1 MRSRRIGTCPTNRDD
16 AVREGGGTLTI
27 DENIRQDVSDTH
39 NLESRMKLVLRLLGY
54 MRPYTLYW
62 LFSVIL
68 MVVVAALAAFRVL
81 LIKPIIDNVLSA
93 ASAPDKVLNFVIPHT
108 HLHVNLQVLLPRH
121 FHNAWTVVAVALVAS
136 AIIKNLCEYMGTLL
150 ANKAGFGMI
159 TDLRNDLYD
168 SLLKRSTA
176 FFQRHTSGTLI
187 STLINDVERV
197 QSAMATVMSDFIQ
210 QFFTLI
216 FMVGV
221 VIIVG
226 GRMSWVLLIFVPV
239 IVGSTRRVGRS
250 VRKTTRRGQDKLAE
264 IQNIVQETI
273 MGNGIVKAF
282 GMEPWEMSR
291 FRKAADRLLIAN
303 MRSVSVQA
311 ISSPLMDALGAVAI
325 ALLLWYGRHSIQ
337 YGGTA
342 GEFITFL
349 AAVILLYDP
358 VRKMPTYYNS
368 FQQAVGAS
376 EEIFKFIDAQDEVQ
390 ERKKAIGL
398 RGFGGLIDF
407 RDVRFGYERDGE
419 CKEILHGVSLTV
431 RRGEVV
437 ALVGPS
443 GAGKSTL
450 VNLLPRFFD
459 VTGGAIY
466 LDDHDVRDLTL
477 VSLRKQIGKVT
488 QETVLFNDTV
498 RNNIAYGQPDVPM
511 ARIIAAAQAAL
522 AHDFIE
528 RLPHGYDTLI
538 GERGARL
545 SGGERQRLAIA
556 RALLK
561 DAPILILDEATSSLD
576 TESEAAVQAALGNL
590 MHGRTVLVIA
600 HRLSTVRSA
609 DRIAVMEEG
618 YITELGS
625 HEELLAQGGTY
636 NRLYHLQ
643 FGEGDLALSEAGE
656 GTA

>member
-1 MRSRRIGTCPTNRDD
+1 
-16 AVREGGGTLTI
+16 
-27 DENIRQDVSDTH
+27 
-39 NLESRMKLVLRLLGY
+39 MKLVLRLLGY
-54 MRPYTLYW
+54 MRPYVLYW
-62 LFSVIL
+62 VVSVLL
-68 MVVVAALAAFRVL
+68 MGVVGALAAFRIL

-108 HLHVNLQVLLPRH
+108 HVHVNLQVLLPHH

-136 AIIKNLCEYMGTLL
+136 AIIKNLCDYLGTLL

-197 QSAMATVMSDFIQ
+197 QAAMATVMSDFLQ
-210 QFFTLI
+210 QLFTLI
-216 FMVGV
+216 FMIGA

-226 GRMSWVLLIFVPV
+226 GRMSWVLLIFVPI
-239 IVGSTRRVGRS
+239 IVASTRRVGRS
-250 VRKTTRRGQDKLAE
+250 VRKTTRKGQDKLAE

-291 FRKAADRLLIAN
+291 FRRAADRLLIAN
-303 MRSVSVQA
+303 MRSVAVQA

-325 ALLLWYGRHSIQ
+325 ALLLWYGRYFIQ
-337 YGGTA
+337 RGGTA

-349 AAVILLYDP
+349 IAVIALYDP

-376 EEIFKFIDAQDEVQ
+376 EEIFKFIDAQDEVR
-390 ERKKAIGL
+390 ERKKATAL
-398 RGFGGLIDF
+398 KGFGGLIEF

-419 CKEILHGVSLTV
+419 CKEILHGISLTL

-459 VTGGAIY
+459 VTGGTIY
-466 LDDHDVRDLTL
+466 LDDHDIRDLTL

-511 ARIIAAAQAAL
+511 ARIISAAKAAL

-528 RLPHGYDTLI
+528 RLPQGYDTLI

-590 MHGRTVLVIA
+590 MQGRTVLVIA

-609 DRIAVMEEG
+609 DRIAVLEEG
-618 YITELGS
+618 CITELGS

-636 NRLYHLQ
+636 SRLYHLQ
-643 FGEGDLALSEAGE
+643 FGEGDLVLSEAGE

>member
-1 MRSRRIGTCPTNRDD
+1 
-16 AVREGGGTLTI
+16 
-27 DENIRQDVSDTH
+27 
-39 NLESRMKLVLRLLGY
+39 MKLVFRLLSY
-54 MRPYTLYW
+54 MRPYMLYW
-62 LFSVIL
+62 IVSVVL
-68 MVVVAALAAFRVL
+68 MAAVGALMAFRVL

-93 ASAPDKVLNFVIPHT
+93 AASPDKVLNFVVPRT
-108 HLHVNLQVLLPRH
+108 HLHINLQVLLPH
-121 FHNAWTVVAVALVAS
+121 KFHNAWTVVAIALIAS
-136 AIIKNLCEYMGTLL
+136 AIIKNICDYLGTLL

-159 TDLRNDLYD
+159 TDLRNDLYN
-168 SLLKRSTA
+168 SLLRRSTA

-197 QSAMATVMSDFIQ
+197 QSAMAPVMSDFLQ
-210 QFFTLI
+210 QVFTLL
-216 FMVGV
+216 FMIGA

-226 GRMSWVLLIFVPV
+226 GRMAWVLIIFVPI
-239 IVGSTRRVGRS
+239 IVLSTRRVGRS

-282 GMEPWEMSR
+282 GMENWEMNR
-291 FRKAADRLLIAN
+291 FRRAADRLLTAN
-303 MRSVSVQA
+303 MRSVAVQS

-325 ALLLWYGRHSIQ
+325 ALLLFYGRQFILH
-337 YGGTA
+337 GGTP

-349 AAVILLYDP
+349 IAVIALYDP
-358 VRKMPTYYNS
+358 VRKMPTYYNA

-376 EEIFKFIDAQDEVQ
+376 EDIFRFIDAQDEVK
-390 ERKKAIGL
+390 ERKKAVPVK
-398 RGFGGLIDF
+398 GFEGLIEF
-407 RDVRFGYERDGE
+407 RDVQFGYERDGE

-459 VTGGAIY
+459 VTGGAIF
-466 LDDHDVRDLTL
+466 LDQHDVRDLTL
-477 VSLRKQIGKVT
+477 SSLRKQIGKVT

-511 ARIIAAAQAAL
+511 ARIVAAATAAL
-522 AHDFIE
+522 AHGFIE
-528 RLPHGYDTLI
+528 RLPQGYDTLI
-538 GERGARL
+538 GERGTRL

-561 DAPILILDEATSSLD
+561 NAPILILDEATSSLD
-576 TESEAAVQAALGNL
+576 TESEAAVQAALANL
-590 MHGRTVLVIA
+590 MEGRTVLVIA
-600 HRLSTVRSA
+600 HRLSTVRRA
-609 DRIAVMEEG
+609 NRIAVLEDG
-618 YITELGS
+618 RITELGS
-625 HEELLAQGGTY
+625 HEELLMQGGTY
-636 NRLYHLQ
+636 SRLYHLQ
-643 FGEGDLALSEAGE
+643 FGEGEFALAEAAE